1 MSYRENLFFGA
12 SPEIHRR
19 ARDLRNGM
27 TPCEKILWQRLK
39 GKYLLDYKFRRQHPI
54 YKYIVD
60 FYCHQLRLVI
70 EVDGSVHS
78 SVDAV
83 EYDSNRTKEL
93 EEFGL
98 QVLRFSNDEVSF
110 NTEYV
115 IAIIKAKI
123 EEIVDLP
130 PGLPLPLNPPEGRL

>member
-1 MSYRENLFFGA
+1 MSYQENLFFGG

-19 ARDLRNGM
+19 ARELRKRM
-27 TPCEKILWQRLK
+27 TACEKLLWQRLRAK
-39 GKYLLDYKFRRQHPI
+39 HLLEYKFRRQHPI

-70 EVDGSVHS
+70 EVDGSVHWG
-78 SVDAV
+78 VDAV
-83 EYDSNRTKEL
+83 EYDDNRTFEL

-110 NTEYV
+110 NTDHV
-115 IAIIKAKI
+115 IAVIEAKI
-123 EEIVDLP
+123 KEIIAS
-130 PGLPLPLNPPEGRL
+130 